1 MHIKQH
7 ALITSAATVTFTL
20 WAATLVSATT
30 YLGGHRLHLTLL
42 AGSLTASIWL
52 IALAGISQMKCTVY
66 QFDRGYNIGVRG
78 VVQGLV
84 DVARQR
90 DRDDN

>member
-1 MHIKQH
+1 MKH
-7 ALITSAATVTFTL
+7 ALITSAATTACTL
-20 WAATLVSATT
+20 WVATLLSATT
-30 YLGGHRLHLTLL
+30 YVGGDRLHLTLL

-66 QFDRGYNIGVRG
+66 QFDRGYNIGIRG

-90 DRDDN
+90 DRDND